1 MGQNVLLQMN
11 ERHSYQMFFF
21 FLIKKLFLDCKIMQN
36 LFLNK
41 NNNQP
46 FDFQIEVCLKNK
58 NSSQTQFFLVNH

>member
-1 MGQNVLLQMN
+1 
-11 ERHSYQMFFF
+11 
-21 FLIKKLFLDCKIMQN
+21 MQN